1 MDRIRR
7 MVSGR
12 SGADVEKTRAANQR
26 WFDRWACRYESN
38 PISQWLQEIQ
48 SQALAALEL
57 GPADRLLDVGCG
69 TGVAVR
75 RAAPTVAEAV
85 GIDVAPAMVAEAGR
99 LAAGLANVSFLQ
111 ADSARLPFHDESFTA
126 VLCSTSFHHYPEP
139 QRAVREMSRVLGP
152 KGRLVIADG
161 IAERRIV
168 QVIDRVNRLVEPS
181 HVRLYR
187 LPELAGFLH
196 QAGFLDAQVRRLYNG
211 AYVLVRATKP

>member
-1 MDRIRR
+1 MVARVSTDAVDRK
-7 MVSGR
+7 V
-12 SGADVEKTRAANQR
+12 AANRR
-26 WFDRWACRYESN
+26 WFDRWAGRYESN

-48 SQALAALEL
+48 KAALDALDL
-57 GPADRLLDVGCG
+57 GPDEKLLDVGCG

-139 QRAVREMSRVLGP
+139 QRAVRE
-152 KGRLVIADG
+152 
-161 IAERRIV
+161 
-168 QVIDRVNRLVEPS
+168 
-181 HVRLYR
+181 
-187 LPELAGFLH
+187 
-196 QAGFLDAQVRRLYNG
+196 
-211 AYVLVRATKP
+211 